1 MKEFD
6 LIKRYF
12 AQGGHAR
19 KDVLLGIGDDCAVT
33 KVPQNQHLAVTTDT
47 LISGVH
53 FLPDAPARSVAYKAV
68 AVNLSDLAAIG
79 AEPAWISLSLSL
91 PTFDEAW
98 IDDFVKGLFELT
110 EYYSVQLIGGDT
122 VSGPLALTI
131 TAQGFVPPE
140 NELRR
145 SNAKPGDWIY
155 VTGSLGDAG
164 AGLDILQNKIEV
176 PHNHA
181 EYLINR
187 HYYPTPRVMAGTA
200 LRRTANACIDVSD
213 GLVADLSHIL
223 NASGCGATVHV
234 DRLPVSSALFES
246 VGAQQAY
253 RYALTAGDDYELVF
267 TVNEEQR
274 GNLETSLTNSNVKAT
289 CIGQITGY
297 AGQLDLRLYD
307 EKYQLNDVTAGYEH
321 KFNNG

>member
-12 AQGGHAR
+12 AQGGHTR

-33 KVPQNQHLAVTTDT
+33 KVPENQHLAITTDT

-53 FLPDAPARSVAYKAV
+53 FLADAPARSVAYKAV
-68 AVNLSDLAAIG
+68 AVNLSDLAAAG

-91 PTFDEAW
+91 PSYDQAWVDE
-98 IDDFVKGLFELT
+98 FVKGLFELT

-122 VSGPLALTI
+122 VTGPLALTI
-131 TAQGFVPPE
+131 TAQGFVPP
-140 NELRR
+140 NTELRR
-145 SNAKPGDWIY
+145 STAKPGDWIY
-155 VTGSLGDAG
+155 VTGNLGDAG
-164 AGLDILQNKIEV
+164 AGLDILQGKVE
-176 PHNHA
+176 A
-181 EYLINR
+181 SGEDRDYLINR

-213 GLVADLSHIL
+213 GLVADLTHIL
-223 NASGCGATVHV
+223 NGSGCGATVHV
-234 DRLPVSSALFES
+234 DRLPVSSALFDT

-253 RYALTAGDDYELVF
+253 RYALSAGDDYELVF

-274 GNLETSLTNSNVKAT
+274 GNLETSLTNANVKAT

-307 EKYQLNDVTAGYEH
+307 ARYELDDDAGYEH
-321 KFNNG
+321 RFKHG

>member
-12 AQGGHAR
+12 AQGGHTR

-33 KVPQNQHLAVTTDT
+33 KVPENQHLAITTDT

-68 AVNLSDLAAIG
+68 AVNLSDLAAAG

-91 PTFDEAW
+91 PSYDEDW
-98 IDDFVKGLFELT
+98 IDEFVKGLFELT

-122 VSGPLALTI
+122 VTGPLSLTI
-131 TAQGFVPPE
+131 TAQGFVPP
-140 NELRR
+140 NTELRR
-145 SNAKPGDWIY
+145 STAKPGDWIY
-155 VTGSLGDAG
+155 VTGHLGDAG
-164 AGLDILQNKIEV
+164 AGLDILQGKV
-176 PHNHA
+176 QASDKHRD
-181 EYLINR
+181 YLVNR
-187 HYYPTPRVMAGTA
+187 HYFPTPRVMAGTA

-223 NASGCGATVHV
+223 NSSGCGATVHV
-234 DRLPVSSALFES
+234 DRLPVSSALFDT

-267 TVNEEQR
+267 AVNEEQR
-274 GNLETSLTNSNVKAT
+274 GNLETSLTNANVKAT
-289 CIGQITGY
+289 CIGQITGH
-297 AGQLDLRLYD
+297 AGQMDLRLYD
-307 EKYQLNDVTAGYEH
+307 EKYELDNEAGYEH
-321 KFNNG
+321 RFTNG

>member
-12 AQGGHAR
+12 AQGGHTR
-19 KDVLLGIGDDCAVT
+19 KDVLVGIGDDCAVA
-33 KVPQNQHLAVTTDT
+33 KVPENQHLAVTTDT
-47 LISGVH
+47 LIAGVH

-68 AVNLSDLAAIG
+68 AVNLSDLASMG

-91 PTFDEAW
+91 PHCDEAW
-98 IDDFVKGLFELT
+98 IEEFASGLYELT

-122 VSGPLALTI
+122 VAGPMAMTI
-131 TAQGFVPPE
+131 TAQGFIPPD

-145 SNAKPGDWIY
+145 SRAKPGDWIY
-155 VTGSLGDAG
+155 ATGSLGDAG
-164 AGLDILQNKIEV
+164 AGLDILQNTITV
-176 PHNHA
+176 PQRHRD
-181 EYLINR
+181 YLVNR

-213 GLVADLSHIL
+213 GLVSDLKHIL
-223 NASGCGATVHV
+223 NASNYGATVHV
-234 DRLPVSSALFES
+234 DRLPISAPLFES
-246 VGAQQAY
+246 VGAQAAY

-274 GNLETSLTNSNVKAT
+274 GNLETSLSNANVKAT
-289 CIGQITGY
+289 CIGQITGH

-307 EKYQLNDVTAGYEH
+307 ERYSLPESSGYEH
-321 KFNNG
+321 QFDHG